1 MKKALTFVLLVA
13 SFSLSA
19 QTSKGSFMI
28 GGNADIS
35 FDKNDYD
42 DLGYSKSKS
51 ISISPEVAY
60 FFVNNFS
67 IGVSLPYGRSW
78 SKTITPSFPDFHS
91 DGYSIGVA
99 PIVRYYFPVKKFF
112 IVTQG
117 SYGWYYSKSTYDSL
131 DPVTGIIDGTE
142 EYTNKYRGFSLAAGP
157 AFFLSPYSSIE
168 ILANYGNTNYD
179 ALDFDRSN
187 FYISVGF
194 QIYVPKLSD

>member
-1 MKKALTFVLLVA
+1 MKKTLTLVLLVA

-19 QTSKGSFMI
+19 QTLKGSFMI
-28 GGNADIS
+28 GGNANIS

-42 DLGYSKSKS
+42 DLGYTKSTS
-51 ISISPEVAY
+51 FGISPEVAY

-67 IGVSLPYGRSW
+67 AGVSLPYSRSS
-78 SKTITPSFPDFHS
+78 SKTITPAYPDFHS

-112 IVTQG
+112 IVGQG
-117 SYGWYYSKSTYDSL
+117 SYGWYYSKNTYDSL
-131 DPVTGIIDGTE
+131 DPVTGAIDGTE

-168 ILANYGNTNYD
+168 ILANYGNTKYD
-179 ALDFDRSN
+179 SFDQSN

-194 QIYVPKLSD
+194 QIYIPKLSD